1 MNGNNEFTGVTKE
14 VTTYVFQPVIKT
26 KGSRGLK
33 GSYLIFN

>member
-1 MNGNNEFTGVTKE
+1 MCGNEDFTGVTKD
-14 VTTYVFQPVIKT
+14 VTTYVFEPVIKT